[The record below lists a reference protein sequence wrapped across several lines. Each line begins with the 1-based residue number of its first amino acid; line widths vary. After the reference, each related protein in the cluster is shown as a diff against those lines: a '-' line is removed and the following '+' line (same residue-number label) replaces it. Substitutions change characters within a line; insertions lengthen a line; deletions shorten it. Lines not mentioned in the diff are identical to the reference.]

1 MRDRLS
7 RRPAPGRRAGRAQRG
22 AATTSFLLCMVP
34 VFVLLLGMAFDFS
47 QAYTANTRAVNVAE
61 QAARAG
67 AQELDLAEVRQI
79 GVYQLDPGAAV
90 ASALRFLG
98 AAGYTGSAVIGTDP
112 ASGRQTVEVS
122 TTWSSQNAFLG
133 LVNIGSF
140 DGTAKASARIA
151 VGVDT
156 EVP

>member
-7 RRPAPGRRAGRAQRG
+7 RRRAPGRRADRAQRG

-47 QAYTANTRAVNVAE
+47 QAYTADTRAVNVAE

-67 AQELDLAEVRQI
+67 AQELDLDAVRQS
-79 GVYQLDPGAAV
+79 GVYQLDAGAAV
-90 ASALRFLG
+90 DSAVRFLD
-98 AAGYTGSAVIGTDP
+98 AAGYTGSAAVSTDLN
-112 ASGRQTVEVS
+112 GRQIVEVS
-122 TTWSSQNAFLG
+122 TTWSSPTAFLG
-133 LVNIGSF
+133 LINIPSF